1 MSEAN
6 DAIEV
11 RDAPDASRYELFSDG
26 ERAGLA
32 AYRRADG
39 VITFTH
45 TEIDDRFEGKGL
57 GGKLVKFALDAAR
70 TSGERVAP
78 QCPFVASYIER
89 HPEYA
94 DLVQRG

>member
-1 MSEAN
+1 VSES
-6 DAIEV
+6 IEV
-11 RDAPDASRYELFSDG
+11 RDVPDASRYEVHLDG

-57 GGKLVKFALDAAR
+57 GGVLVKHALDAAR
-70 TSGERVAP
+70 SAGERVVP
-78 QCPFVASYIER
+78 QCPFVAAYIER
-89 HPEYA
+89 HAEYA
-94 DLVQRG
+94 DLVTRP